1 MTAFDSIDCFNNPS
15 KLSFQITEYLEQ
27 QNLILEY
34 LKKAHAKIQIA
45 LSEDFL
51 DYSDEVIHYYLWSL
65 SDRLEITTN
74 MFENLIDTFFAIKD
88 GASLVY

>member
-1 MTAFDSIDCFNNPS
+1 MTAFDSIDCFNEPS
-15 KLSFQITEYLEQ
+15 KLSFQITEYLEK

-51 DYSDEVIHYYLWSL
+51 DYNDEVIHYYLWSL

-74 MFENLIDTFFAIKD
+74 MFKDLVDAFLAIKNNT
-88 GASLVY
+88 LLIF

>member
-1 MTAFDSIDCFNNPS
+1 MTAFDSIDCFNKPS
-15 KLSFQITEYLEQ
+15 KSSFQITEYLEQ

-34 LKKAHAKIQIA
+34 LKKARAKIQIA
-45 LSEDFL
+45 LSEDYL
-51 DYSDEVIHYYLWSL
+51 DYNDETIHHYLWSL